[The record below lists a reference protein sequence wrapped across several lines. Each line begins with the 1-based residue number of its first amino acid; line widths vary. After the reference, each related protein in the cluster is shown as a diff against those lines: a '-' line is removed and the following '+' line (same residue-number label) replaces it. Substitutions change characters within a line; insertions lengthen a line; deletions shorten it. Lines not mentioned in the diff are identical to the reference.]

1 METTTTLQPVA
12 SLMRSAAST
21 AARSSWLVMVAMAAR
36 SMVPSSFTA
45 ATPEVSGTC
54 LTQTMHF
61 IS

>member
-45 ATPEVSGTC
+45 TTPEVSGTC